1 MGWGGREAQ
10 EGGDKYIH
18 IADSLCVQ
26 QKLAMLES
34 NF

>member
-1 MGWGGREAQ
+1 MGWGGREVQ
-10 EGGDKYIH
+10 EEGINIH
-18 IADSLCVQ
+18 MADSLCVQ